1 MEILSG
7 SGLRDQV
14 DRDAKFGKKC
24 DQPSLGYVEV
34 EVHA

>member
-1 MEILSG
+1 MEILPG

-14 DRDAKFGKKC
+14 DREDKFGKKC
-24 DQPSLGYVEV
+24 DQPTLGYVEV